1 MSGKVFG
8 GDSQRGQTDGQIDC
22 LVSDRY
28 LDEMPTLWLVL
39 KKTVGWDKGI
49 KPNKNIC
56 VAWSND
62 DRVCYKIS

>member
-1 MSGKVFG
+1 MSGEVFG

-39 KKTVGWDKGI
+39 KKNKKPVGWDKGS
-49 KPNKNIC
+49 
-56 VAWSND
+56 V
-62 DRVCYKIS
+62 

>member
-1 MSGKVFG
+1 MSGEVFG

-39 KKTVGWDKGI
+39 KKNSWMGQRK
-49 KPNKNIC
+49 C
-56 VAWSND
+56 V
-62 DRVCYKIS
+62 IQ

>member
-1 MSGKVFG
+1 MFG

-39 KKTVGWDKGI
+39 KKQLDGTKEVCDTV
-49 KPNKNIC
+49 
-56 VAWSND
+56 VSRD
-62 DRVCYKIS
+62 DAA

>member
-39 KKTVGWDKGI
+39 KKKKQLEGTKEVCDTV
-49 KPNKNIC
+49 
-56 VAWSND
+56 VSRD
-62 DRVCYKIS
+62 DAA